1 MKKAAL
7 LTAFVLVVALLVS
20 CAEKGAEQLAGSW
33 QRKNGSDTITFSK
46 DEKVQLVCG
55 SATISSTYKLGK
67 GDLQLDLGILGT
79 PAVKYT
85 LSKDELTLTD
95 SHGKEVKYLRVKETT
110 AVPAG
115 VIAVGVNPHRNRALF
130 PLVDDPVSGV
140 AIPPVAVQVARVPA
154 AARLPAENI
163 AQAE

>member
-1 MKKAAL
+1 MKKTGL
-7 LTAFVLVVALLVS
+7 LVAFVLVVALLVS
-20 CAEKGAEQLAGSW
+20 CAQRGGDQLVGKW
-33 QRKNGSDTITFSK
+33 QKQNGSDTITFSK

-55 SATISSTYKLGK
+55 SATISSAYRLGK

-110 AVPAG
+110 AG
-115 VIAVGVNPHRNRALF
+115 EHGK
-130 PLVDDPVSGV
+130 
-140 AIPPVAVQVARVPA
+140 
-154 AARLPAENI
+154 
-163 AQAE
+163 